1 MLTPLP
7 LADSAKSQAGGV
19 RAKTLRKI
27 LKKAHLKTT
36 GRKST
41 LVKRAKKAKLLKG
54 GADEPK
60 VDEAAV
66 EETKEKVEDEEME
79 GGRRRRKSRKGKSKK
94 SRKSRRGL
102 FF

>member
-41 LVKRAKKAKLLKG
+41 LVKRAKKAKLIKG

-60 VDEAAV
+60 VDEDAV

-79 GGRRRRKSRKGKSKK
+79 GGRRRKSRKGKSKK